1 MKRFAIPIAAVVLFF
16 FGGWTLRNKLAADRQ
31 GEWVSVAR
39 GDLVTGVEVAG
50 TLAAVDS
57 DTLGPP
63 QIPDVWDFKISM
75 LAPEG
80 TDVKKGRPVLA
91 FDTQE
96 LQRRLDENRA
106 VAEQAKKE
114 IEKKRAGVK
123 LRCEDDRLLLAEAE
137 ARMRKSSL
145 KLEAPPDIIGVK
157 ERKEVELESALAK
170 REVASIKSRLASF
183 ERGAAAEIRLLES
196 KQHTAEAIVA
206 RSESAIRQMTVT
218 APRDGTVV
226 YIADQ
231 RGEKKKVGDTVWK
244 GLRAIE
250 IPDLHRMKANG
261 EVDEADAGKIAIGQ
275 RVTLRLDAHPDDEF
289 HGTIAQASRT
299 VQRQTGT
306 QNPVKVLRV
315 EIKLDRTDPAKMRP
329 GMRFQGSVELARARN
344 VMLLPRN
351 AVFMTDRGPVA
362 YRRGLISVDTIPL
375 KLGHENDEFVEVKSG
390 LTKDDR
396 VLVEKK
402 KDQSATIQWKIG
414 VRVSPSR
421 KRVIASEPQASRRI
435 SFACGR
441 CLDSRRSPGMT
452 P

>member
-1 MKRFAIPIAAVVLFF
+1 MSSLVVRLRALAPTRLRAWLIPIAAVALFF

-50 TLAAVDS
+50 TLAAVES

-80 TDVKKGRPVLA
+80 TEVKKGRPVLA
-91 FDTQE
+91 FDTTE

-114 IEKKRAGVK
+114 IEKKRADVK
-123 LRCEDDRLLLAEAE
+123 LRREDDRLQLAEAE

-157 ERKEVELESALAK
+157 ERKEVELENALAK
-170 REVASIKSRLASF
+170 REVASIRSRLASY
-183 ERGAAAEIRLLES
+183 ERAAAAEIKLLES
-196 KQHTAEAIVA
+196 KQRTAEAIVA
-206 RSESAIRQMTVT
+206 RSESAIQQMTVI

-289 HGTIAQASRT
+289 HGTIVKASRI
-299 VQRQTGT
+299 VQQQTGT
-306 QNPVKVLRV
+306 KNPVKVLRV
-315 EIKLDRTDPAKMRP
+315 EIALERTDPAKMRP
-329 GMRFQGSVELARARN
+329 GMRFQGSVELARLSN
-344 VMLLPRN
+344 SLLIPRN
-351 AVFMTDRGPVA
+351 AVFMTERGPVA
-362 YRRGLISVDTIPL
+362 YRRGLFSVDVIPL
-375 KLGHENDEFVEVKSG
+375 KLGHENDQSVEVRSG
-390 LTKDDR
+390 LDSGDR
-396 VLVEKK
+396 VLVEKSGAK
-402 KDQSATIQWKIG
+402 GEESKS
-414 VRVSPSR
+414 
-421 KRVIASEPQASRRI
+421 
-435 SFACGR
+435 
-441 CLDSRRSPGMT
+441 
-452 P
+452 